1 MFMPLMSAMT
11 NCTDLR
17 GHPCVTNLEGVN
29 ARRLTRDQIGLRA
42 KGPLNCLVCDVSF
55 IRLSL
60 VLPPAMSLLV
70 SGGWM
75 VALIKPQFEA
85 GRAAIGK
92 NGVVSDPGVHAR
104 VCNDFAAWFAE
115 TFPDWQGHEIVP
127 SPIVGPQGNQEFLF
141 GARAPDYKSTPEIY
155 SMSADQAPRAASPFI
170 LARWANAA
178 CAVAV
183 FSALPPQALRG
194 AACSARP

>member
-1 MFMPLMSAMT
+1 MFMPLMLAMT
-11 NCTDLR
+11 NCTR
-17 GHPCVTNLEGVN
+17 S
-29 ARRLTRDQIGLRA
+29 ARPPMRHQFGRRECAGLTRDQIGLRA
-42 KGPLNCLVCDVSF
+42 KHPLNCLVCDVSF

-92 NGVVSDPGVHAR
+92 NGVVSDPACMRACAMTLPHGSPRHFLTGRGTKLFQAR
-104 VCNDFAAWFAE
+104 LSGRKAIRNFCSVLVRR
-115 TFPDWQGHEIVP
+115 TI
-127 SPIVGPQGNQEFLF
+127 NQ
-141 GARAPDYKSTPEIY
+141 TPEIY

-183 FSALPPQALRG
+183 FSALPPQA
-194 AACSARP
+194 